1 MQKLSNKQYIKFWLL
16 FTLLSLSYW
25 LLCKTIDVYKYTIIG
40 VLSEIL
46 WFPMIAMLFLL
57 PIINTYVIFK
67 NKKSFIH
74 YFNLALN
81 LITILILFLM

>member
-1 MQKLSNKQYIKFWLL
+1 MEKVITNKKLI
-16 FTLLSLSYW
+16 TALSILILSYW
-25 LLCKTIDVYKYTIIG
+25 LLCKKIDVYKYTIIG

-57 PIINTYVIFK
+57 PIINTYAIFK
-67 NKKSFIH
+67 NKNSLFL

-81 LITILILFLM
+81 LITILIVFLM

>member
-1 MQKLSNKQYIKFWLL
+1 MENAITNKKLFVVFNILI
-16 FTLLSLSYW
+16 LSYW

-57 PIINTYVIFK
+57 PIINTYSIFK
-67 NKKSFIH
+67 SKNSLIH

-81 LITILILFLM
+81 LITILIVFLM

>member
-1 MQKLSNKQYIKFWLL
+1 MDKVIMNKKLLL
-16 FTLLSLSYW
+16 ALSISMLLYW
-25 LLCKTIDVYKYTIIG
+25 LLCKTIDVYKYTILG

-57 PIINTYVIFK
+57 PIINTYAIFK
-67 NKKSFIH
+67 NKISLVH

-81 LITILILFLM
+81 IISILIVFLM

>member
-1 MQKLSNKQYIKFWLL
+1 MEKVITNKKLIIALSILILL
-16 FTLLSLSYW
+16 YW

-46 WFPMIAMLFLL
+46 WFPMIAILFLL
-57 PIINTYVIFK
+57 TIINTYAIFK
-67 NKKSFIH
+67 NKNSLFL

-81 LITILILFLM
+81 LITILIVF

>member
-1 MQKLSNKQYIKFWLL
+1 MEKVITNKKLIIA
-16 FTLLSLSYW
+16 LSILILSYW

-57 PIINTYVIFK
+57 PIINTYAIFK
-67 NKKSFIH
+67 NKNSLFL

-81 LITILILFLM
+81 LITILIVFLMQ

>member
-1 MQKLSNKQYIKFWLL
+1 MEKVITNKKLIIA
-16 FTLLSLSYW
+16 LSILILSYW

-57 PIINTYVIFK
+57 PIINTYAIFK
-67 NKKSFIH
+67 NKNSLFL

-81 LITILILFLM
+81 LITILIVFLM

>member
-1 MQKLSNKQYIKFWLL
+1 MENAITNKKLFVVFNILI
-16 FTLLSLSYW
+16 LSYW

-46 WFPMIAMLFLL
+46 WFPMLFLLFIL
-57 PIINTYVIFK
+57 PIINTYAIFK
-67 NKKSFIH
+67 NKNSLFL

-81 LITILILFLM
+81 LTTILIVFLM

>member
-1 MQKLSNKQYIKFWLL
+1 MEKVIANKKLFVA
-16 FTLLSLSYW
+16 LSILILSYW
-25 LLCKTIDVYKYTIIG
+25 LLCKTIDVYKYTILG

-57 PIINTYVIFK
+57 PIINTYAIFK
-67 NKKSFIH
+67 NKISLVH

-81 LITILILFLM
+81 IISILIVFLM

>member
-57 PIINTYVIFK
+57 PIINTYAIFK
-67 NKKSFIH
+67 NKNSLFL

-81 LITILILFLM
+81 IITILIVFLM

>member
-1 MQKLSNKQYIKFWLL
+1 MEKVITNKKLIIALSILILL
-16 FTLLSLSYW
+16 YW
-25 LLCKTIDVYKYTIIG
+25 LLCKTIDVYKYNILG

-57 PIINTYVIFK
+57 PIINTYAIFK
-67 NKKSFIH
+67 NKNSLFL

-81 LITILILFLM
+81 LITILIVFLM

>member
-1 MQKLSNKQYIKFWLL
+1 MENAITNKKLFVVFNILI
-16 FTLLSLSYW
+16 LSYW

-81 LITILILFLM
+81 LITILIVFLM

>member
-1 MQKLSNKQYIKFWLL
+1 MEKVITNKKLFVVFNILI
-16 FTLLSLSYW
+16 LSYW

-57 PIINTYVIFK
+57 PIINTYAIFK
-67 NKKSFIH
+67 NKNSLFL

-81 LITILILFLM
+81 IITILIVFLM

>member
-1 MQKLSNKQYIKFWLL
+1 MEKVITNKKLI
-16 FTLLSLSYW
+16 TALSILILSYW

-57 PIINTYVIFK
+57 PIINTYAIFK
-67 NKKSFIH
+67 NKNSLFL

-81 LITILILFLM
+81 LITILIVFLM

>member
-1 MQKLSNKQYIKFWLL
+1 MENAITNKKLIIA
-16 FTLLSLSYW
+16 LSVLILSYW
-25 LLCKTIDVYKYTIIG
+25 LLCKTIDVYKYTILG

-57 PIINTYVIFK
+57 PIINTYAIFK
-67 NKKSFIH
+67 SKNSLVN

-81 LITILILFLM
+81 LITILIVFLM

>member
-1 MQKLSNKQYIKFWLL
+1 MENAITNKKLIVV
-16 FTLLSLSYW
+16 LSILILSYW

-57 PIINTYVIFK
+57 PIINTYAIFK
-67 NKKSFIH
+67 NKNSLFL

-81 LITILILFLM
+81 I

>member
-1 MQKLSNKQYIKFWLL
+1 MEKVITNKKLFVVFNILI
-16 FTLLSLSYW
+16 LSYW
-25 LLCKTIDVYKYTIIG
+25 LLFKTIDVYKYTIIG

-57 PIINTYVIFK
+57 PIINTYAIFK
-67 NKKSFIH
+67 NKNSLFH

-81 LITILILFLM
+81 IITILIVFLM

>member
-1 MQKLSNKQYIKFWLL
+1 MEKLITNKKLIIA
-16 FTLLSLSYW
+16 LSILILSYW

-57 PIINTYVIFK
+57 PIINTYAIFK
-67 NKKSFIH
+67 NKNSLFL

-81 LITILILFLM
+81 IITILIVFLM

>member
-1 MQKLSNKQYIKFWLL
+1 MEKVITNKKLIIA
-16 FTLLSLSYW
+16 LSILILSYW

-57 PIINTYVIFK
+57 PIINTYAIFK
-67 NKKSFIH
+67 NKNSLFL

-81 LITILILFLM
+81 IITILIVFLV